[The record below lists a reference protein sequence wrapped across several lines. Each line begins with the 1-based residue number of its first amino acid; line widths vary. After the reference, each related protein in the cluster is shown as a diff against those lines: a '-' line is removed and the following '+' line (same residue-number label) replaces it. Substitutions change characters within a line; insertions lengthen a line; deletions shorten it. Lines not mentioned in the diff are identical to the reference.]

1 MKTNE
6 VRTKKHIFG
15 RFDIWTFVTIMGFVI
30 VFIFLLLPLF
40 NIFKTSFISKETG
53 RFSLANYR
61 TFFSKVY
68 YTRAIMNSLIVAI
81 GGTLGSIILG
91 LPLAFFTVRFRI
103 KGRAILSTLAVLSLL
118 SPPFIG
124 AYSWIIMLG
133 QNGFLRRFFL
143 TLGIQLPKIFGP
155 GGIILVY
162 SLQYYPFVFLLA
174 SGALSSVDR
183 SLEEAAENLGTRGI
197 RKFFKIT
204 LPLIIPSVSAGAL
217 IAFMM
222 SLANFG
228 VPMILGRNFHVLPT
242 MAYNIFTSDIGGD
255 VGLASTVSILLIL
268 VSTVV
273 LFGQRYLAT
282 RRKYT
287 SNLLNRPIVKS
298 LKGWANAGAYF
309 ICYLIVAISTLPL
322 AVVVVFSFRK
332 TSGPVFHP
340 GFGLQSYAKVIHDI
354 PKTITNSL
362 TYSITAVILIVIV
375 GTLIG
380 FILTR
385 KSNAAS
391 KALDSFLMIPY
402 IVPGTV
408 MGIGFIEAF
417 NHKPI
422 YLTGTATII
431 IMSYF
436 IRRLPYSVRSSA
448 SILKQIDPAM
458 EEAAINLG
466 SKPASTF
473 RKITL
478 PLMVPGI
485 ISGALMSWV
494 TAINELSSS
503 IVLYVG
509 KTMTMPVRIYLSVL
523 DGLFGTASALAT
535 FLLIATGIALYLVNR
550 FVGLGRETIVG

>member
-1 MKTNE
+1 MKKN
-6 VRTKKHIFG
+6 KLYFG
-15 RFDIWTFVTIMGFVI
+15 RFDIWTLVTLMGFAIVI
-30 VFIFLLLPLF
+30 IFLLYPLF
-40 NIFKTSFISKETG
+40 NIFKYSFIDKETG
-53 RFSLANYR
+53 RFSLENYY
-61 TFFSKVY
+61 TFFSKMY
-68 YTRAIMNSLIVAI
+68 YVKAIYNSLIVAV
-81 GGTLGSIILG
+81 GGTIGAIVLG
-91 LPLAFFTVRFRI
+91 LPLAYFTARFRI
-103 KGRAILSTLAVLSLL
+103 TGKAILATLAVLSLL

-133 QNGFLRRFFL
+133 QNGFLRKFFL
-143 TLGIQLPKIFGP
+143 TFGIHLPKIFGP
-155 GGIILVY
+155 GGIIFVY
-162 SLQYYPFVFLLA
+162 TLQYYPFVFLLA

-183 SLEEAAENLGTRGI
+183 SLEEAAENLGTRGL
-197 RKFFKIT
+197 RKFFRIT
-204 LPLIIPSVSAGAL
+204 LPLIIPSVSSGAL

-242 MAYNIFTSDIGGD
+242 MAYNIFTSDIGAD
-255 VGLASTVSILLIL
+255 IGLASTVSILLIL
-268 VSTVV
+268 VSTLV

-282 RRKYT
+282 RRKYS
-287 SNLLNRPIVKS
+287 SNLLNKPIVKS
-298 LKGWANAGAYF
+298 LKGAANAGAHL
-309 ICYLIVAISTLPL
+309 ICYLIVALSTLPL
-322 AVVVVFSFRK
+322 AVIVVFSLRK

-340 GFGLQSYAKVIHDI
+340 GFAFQSYAKVIHDV

-362 TYSITAVILIVIV
+362 LFSITVVILIMIV
-375 GTLIG
+375 GTLLG
-380 FILTR
+380 FILSR
-385 KSNAAS
+385 KKTIASNA
-391 KALDSFLMIPY
+391 LDPLLMIPY

-422 YLTGTATII
+422 YLAGTATII

-448 SILKQIDPAM
+448 AILKQIDISM

-478 PLMVPGI
+478 PLMIPGI

-535 FLLIATGIALYLVNR
+535 FLLIATGISLYLVNR
-550 FVGLGRETIVG
+550 FVGLGRETIIG

>member
-1 MKTNE
+1 M
-6 VRTKKHIFG
+6 KKHRIGTF
-15 RFDIWTFVTIMGFVI
+15 RFDIWTFVTLLGFAIVI
-30 VFIFLLLPLF
+30 IFLLYPLF
-40 NIFKTSFISKETG
+40 NIFKYSFINKETG
-53 RFSLANYR
+53 KLSLANYY
-61 TFFSKVY
+61 TFFSKMY
-68 YTRAIMNSLIVAI
+68 YVKAIFNSLLVAF
-81 GGTLGSIILG
+81 GGTIGSILLG
-91 LPLAFFTVRFRI
+91 LPLAFFTVRFTI
-103 KGRAILSTLAVLSLL
+103 KGKAILSTLAVLSLL

-133 QNGFLRRFFL
+133 QNGFLRKFFL
-143 TLGIQLPKIFGP
+143 TFGIHLPKIFGP
-155 GGIILVY
+155 GGIIFVY

-183 SLEEAAENLGTRGI
+183 SLEEAAENLGTRGL

-204 LPLIIPSVSAGAL
+204 LPLIIPSVSSGAL

-242 MAYNIFTSDIGGD
+242 MAYNIFTSDIGAD
-255 VGLASTVSILLIL
+255 VGLASTVSIILII
-268 VSTVV
+268 VSTIV
-273 LFGQRYLAT
+273 LFGQRYIAT
-282 RRKYT
+282 RRKYS
-287 SNLLNRPIVKS
+287 SNLLNRPVVKS
-298 LKGWANAGAYF
+298 LKGIPNLAAHLV
-309 ICYLIVAISTLPL
+309 CYLIVAVSTLPL
-322 AVVVVFSFRK
+322 AVIVVFSFRK

-340 GFGLQSYAKVIHDI
+340 GFGLQSYAKVLHDV
-354 PKTITNSL
+354 PKTITNSIVF
-362 TYSITAVILIVIV
+362 SITAVILIVIV
-375 GTLIG
+375 GTLLG
-380 FILTR
+380 FVLSR
-385 KSNAAS
+385 KSNIAS
-391 KALDSFLMIPY
+391 HALDPLLMIPY

-417 NHKPI
+417 NHRPI
-422 YLTGTATII
+422 YLAGTATII

-448 SILKQIDPAM
+448 AILKQIDLSM

-478 PLMVPGI
+478 PLMIPGI

-535 FLLIATGIALYLVNR
+535 FLLIATGVSLYIVNR